1 MQPPHSRRVNLPLT
15 MVRVSPTLMP
25 PCICA
30 GPPGTSFVTCP
41 VQVLFHQLP
50 RFAARSL
57 TGMPSG
63 SVLTCRLPDGE
74 GSSTAPMPTIESPD
88 IFPPVFSA
96 DFVLARCTPRL
107 GVAGIRAPSLGEE
120 TLARGFFFF
129 DDTTTTLNSE
139 NWRRFARGCGPP
151 SCLDMAVWE
160 EAASRRVAMDV
171 PLSDMEIRNT
181 HADFRAPR
189 RAAVAAAMVIVLGA
203 AALAAALA
211 GAAAGRWRPERVL
224 KQRRAEDLSMFRDSS
239 VSFFDPGDTAADSDI
254 LPREVLDNDGSLSD
268 RADAE
273 RRSSPTNYADAHWY
287 KAGQGSDPHGDLQ
300 DKNRVHRQR
309 QRREVHLQ
317 EEVHEK
323 REREAEIRRLALQR
337 EKQRQEQ
344 HEHQQVQMQMRLR
357 RADAARERRRDRR
370 ELTRRRYA
378 AAHAHF
384 LHAPAAHPP
393 SYQQMREQLRK
404 EDAMKQAQIM
414 KNAGVSGGKAD
425 VRPVTAA
432 TRYRAM
438 KGASVNAK
446 LPTTYAYKHPFAA
459 DKLGMQ
465 NLVMAEFSQDEH
477 RMKATTAAIFGDDK
491 ENSKWRHG
499 GLLLSDV
506 NEAPPR
512 TLHQAMAVTGSAPCI
527 RPTHTL
533 RCGSVCTNESM

>member
-1 MQPPHSRRVNLPLT
+1 
-15 MVRVSPTLMP
+15 
-25 PCICA
+25 
-30 GPPGTSFVTCP
+30 
-41 VQVLFHQLP
+41 
-50 RFAARSL
+50 
-57 TGMPSG
+57 
-63 SVLTCRLPDGE
+63 
-74 GSSTAPMPTIESPD
+74 
-88 IFPPVFSA
+88 
-96 DFVLARCTPRL
+96 
-107 GVAGIRAPSLGEE
+107 
-120 TLARGFFFF
+120 
-129 DDTTTTLNSE
+129 
-139 NWRRFARGCGPP
+139 
-151 SCLDMAVWE
+151 MAVWE

-189 RAAVAAAMVIVLGA
+189 RAAVAAAMVVVLGA

-438 KGASVNAK
+438 KGAPVNAK